1 MLDRILNALTRYKIL
16 FDRTRNY
23 IGYFQFFVTIYVAL
37 KISGNSPVRRFM
49 FEWWFLTFPAILGVC
64 LVFGYI
70 EKLLRIREREQ
81 KNYTQA
87 NPEWTRLMEKIDE
100 ILKK

>member
-1 MLDRILNALTRYKIL
+1 M
-16 FDRTRNY
+16 FDRAKRY
-23 IGYFQFFVTIYVAL
+23 INNIQFLAWIYVAL
-37 KISGNSPVRRFM
+37 KVSGNSPVRKFM
-49 FEWWFLTFPAILGVC
+49 FDWWFLTFPAIIIC
-64 LVFGYI
+64 LLFVAYLDKI
-70 EKLLRIREREQ
+70 LKIREREQ